1 MFKADP
7 ALLNFDDLKTRDQQ
21 QQPQQQQLHQQQHQQ
36 QQPWTA
42 TENQN
47 RHAMSVTTPPP
58 TPKMQLATL
67 DQEDDAPP
75 TPKDIVRDVLTR
87 LYQHHPMLRAPT
99 EADRAKFL
107 EKVKQL
113 PGLPQWMWY
122 GMLHYA
128 VSMNGG
134 DELDND
140 EDLMEEIDFTI
151 LDEVLGEG
159 ELGEG
164 DLQGPAR
171 LWDMT
176 FYYMFMQLEGRK
188 DSKTSDVGGPANWP
202 SGPSRRKSTQLE
214 RRDSLRWEGRDIN
227 PFDKVEVLPQ
237 LPESAEPE
245 VEQVVPKVV
254 EEVKKAEEV
263 EEVEEVQKEEIPEA
277 KPEPTTAHRSSSIP
291 SFGTI
296 IFFMILLLVFLL
308 AAPSSFL
315 NSLPPS
321 LQRAHTAAGEI
332 LIKITDATWARIPDP
347 ASDAIFK
354 ATGTMLHNV
363 HATAETL
370 ISKAHTAWESTCQT
384 PECQKMKELLVENAL
399 YRLGIKE
406 WTGMS
411 TPSKYHLSK

>member
-7 ALLNFDDLKTRDQQ
+7 ALLNFNDFTTKD
-21 QQPQQQQLHQQQHQQ
+21 QHQT
-36 QQPWTA
+36 WTA

-67 DQEDDAPP
+67 DQEDDGPP
-75 TPKDIVRDVLTR
+75 SPKDIVRDVLTR
-87 LYQHHPMLRAPT
+87 LNQHHPMLRAPT

-134 DELDND
+134 DEMDND

-188 DSKTSDVGGPANWP
+188 DSKTSDVGGPSGWP
-202 SGPSRRKSTQLE
+202 NGPSRRKSTQLE

-237 LPESAEPE
+237 LPESAETE
-245 VEQVVPKVV
+245 AEQAVPKVV
-254 EEVKKAEEV
+254 EEVKKVEEAKKV
-263 EEVEEVQKEEIPEA
+263 EEVEEVKQEEISEA
-277 KPEPTTAHRSSSIP
+277 KPELKTTRRSSSIP

-296 IFFMILLLVFLL
+296 IFLIVLLLAVAL
-308 AAPSSFL
+308 AAPSSYF
-315 NSLPPS
+315 NSLP
-321 LQRAHTAAGEI
+321 
-332 LIKITDATWARIPDP
+332 
-347 ASDAIFK
+347 
-354 ATGTMLHNV
+354 
-363 HATAETL
+363 
-370 ISKAHTAWESTCQT
+370 
-384 PECQKMKELLVENAL
+384 
-399 YRLGIKE
+399 
-406 WTGMS
+406 
-411 TPSKYHLSK
+411 